1 MSGAPETAERA
12 EVGVAEERSAPE
24 LVVVGEAA
32 ARPAGR
38 DRGGA
43 AIGGLKRLLPR
54 ALRRRLTPPL
64 GHLRAQY
71 EPRELRVPR
80 SYLRE
85 TAPQPAPSISIA
97 VPSLNYGQYL
107 QATLDSV
114 LDQRYPAL
122 ELIVA
127 DGGSEDET
135 LAMLEREGDRL
146 AHVHGGPDSG
156 QAEAINKGLNG
167 SSGEI
172 LAWINADDLLLPGT
186 LAHVARYFDRNP
198 DVDLVYGNRVLID
211 ELGRDVGVWV
221 TPPHGPDSL
230 RWFDFIP
237 QETAFWR
244 RELWER
250 VGGIDTGFD
259 YGFDWDLF
267 LRFQEAGAKIRR
279 LPRFLGAFRQH
290 DDQKTRRNRDL
301 AQVELESIRHAFHR
315 RAVTIQEA
323 KARSRK
329 LLLRSAPHHVVH
341 RLGRSL
347 RPSVAINAAPSGN
360 RHSNGNGSTGE
371 HPGDR

>member
-1 MSGAPETAERA
+1 MSAPETARRPEI
-12 EVGVAEERSAPE
+12 APRE
-24 LVVVGEAA
+24 TGIAA
-32 ARPAGR
+32 APTAA
-38 DRGGA
+38 GA
-43 AIGGLKRLLPR
+43 AQSGPAPDAVAPGASNRVRRLLPR
-54 ALRRRLTPPL
+54 GLRRRLTPPL

-85 TAPQPAPSISIA
+85 TAPRPAPAISIV
-97 VPSLNYGQYL
+97 VPSLNYGHYL
-107 QATLDSV
+107 QATLDSL
-114 LDQRYPAL
+114 LDQRYPEL

-135 LAMLEREGDRL
+135 LELLEREGDRL

-156 QAEAINKGLNG
+156 QAAAINKGLDG

-172 LAWINADDLLLPGT
+172 LAWINADDLLLPGA

-211 ELGRDVGVWV
+211 ERGRDVGVWV
-221 TPPHGPDSL
+221 TPRHGLDSL

-244 RELWER
+244 RDIWER
-250 VGGIDTGFD
+250 VGGIDTSFD

-267 LRFQEAGAKIRR
+267 LRFHEAGAKIRR

-290 DDQKTRRNRDL
+290 DDQKTRRNRDH
-301 AQVELESIRHAFHR
+301 AQAELESIRRDFHGR
-315 RAVTIQEA
+315 DVTLAEA

-329 LLLRSAPHHVVH
+329 LLVRSAPHHLAH
-341 RLGRSL
+341 RGGRLL
-347 RPSVAINAAPSGN
+347 RRSVRVGVTP
-360 RHSNGNGSTGE
+360 NGNGSNGAA
-371 HPGDR
+371 PGDR

>member
-1 MSGAPETAERA
+1 MSGAPETAQRPA
-12 EVGVAEERSAPE
+12 VATSEEP
-24 LVVVGEAA
+24 AA
-32 ARPAGR
+32 AAHAA
-38 DRGGA
+38 DGA
-43 AIGGLKRLLPR
+43 AENGAAAGAASPGAIDRAKRVLPR
-54 ALRRRLTPPL
+54 GLRRRLTPPL

-85 TAPQPAPSISIA
+85 TAPQPAPPISIV
-97 VPSLNYGQYL
+97 VPSLNYGHYL

-114 LDQRYPAL
+114 LDQGYPEL

-127 DGGSEDET
+127 DGGSEDQT
-135 LAMLEREGDRL
+135 LELLEREGDRL

-156 QAEAINKGLNG
+156 QAEAINKGLGG

-186 LAHVARYFDRNP
+186 LAYVARYFERNP
-198 DVDLVYGNRVLID
+198 GVDLVYGNRVLID
-211 ELGRDVGVWV
+211 EQGRDVGVWV
-221 TPPHGPDSL
+221 TPRHGLDSL

-244 RELWER
+244 RDIWER

-267 LRFQEAGAKIRR
+267 LRFHEAGATIRR

-290 DDQKTRRNRDL
+290 DDQKTRRNRDR
-301 AQVELESIRHAFHR
+301 AQAELESIRQGFHGR
-315 RAVTIQEA
+315 DVTIEEA
-323 KARSRK
+323 KTRSRR
-329 LLLRSAPHHVVH
+329 LLIRSAPHHVMH
-341 RLGRSL
+341 RCGRL
-347 RPSVAINAAPSGN
+347 VRRSVKVEVAP
-360 RHSNGNGSTGE
+360 NGNGSNGAP
-371 HPGDR
+371 PGDR

>member
-1 MSGAPETAERA
+1 MSGAPETAQRPEIAAR
-12 EVGVAEERSAPE
+12 ETGVAAAPT
-24 LVVVGEAA
+24 AA
-32 ARPAGR
+32 
-38 DRGGA
+38 GA
-43 AIGGLKRLLPR
+43 AQGGVAPDGVAPRGAIDRLKRLLPR
-54 ALRRRLTPPL
+54 RLRRRLTPPL

-85 TAPQPAPSISIA
+85 TAPQPAPSISIV
-97 VPSLNYGQYL
+97 VPSLNYGHYL

-114 LDQRYPAL
+114 LDQRYPEL

-135 LAMLEREGDRL
+135 LELLEREGDRL
-146 AHVHGGPDSG
+146 AHVHDGPDSG
-156 QAEAINKGLNG
+156 QAEAINKGLDG

-172 LAWINADDLLLPGT
+172 LAWINADDLLLPGA

-211 ELGRDVGVWV
+211 ERGRDVGVWV
-221 TPPHGPDSL
+221 TPRHGLDSL

-244 RELWER
+244 RGIWER

-267 LRFQEAGAKIRR
+267 LRFHEAGATIRR

-290 DDQKTRRNRDL
+290 DDQKTRRNRDR
-301 AQVELESIRHAFHR
+301 AQAELESIRQDFHGR
-315 RAVTIQEA
+315 DVTLAEA
-323 KARSRK
+323 KARARK
-329 LLLRSAPHHVVH
+329 LLIRSAPHHLAH
-341 RLGRSL
+341 RGGRLL
-347 RPSVAINAAPSGN
+347 RRSVRVEVASNGKGSNGAAP
-360 RHSNGNGSTGE
+360 
-371 HPGDR
+371 GDH